1 MSAIPF
7 GMIGAVVGHVILGY
21 DLSMFSLI
29 GVVALSGI
37 VINDSLVMIDL
48 INRMRANG
56 SSVFDAVMQSGTR
69 RFRAIMLTTL
79 TTFLGLTPLLLEKSI
94 QAKFLIPM
102 AISVAF
108 GVVFATIITLLI
120 VPSLYMIVEDLRQI
134 PPKISRQKSR

>member
-7 GMIGAVVGHVILGY
+7 GVIGAIGGHVILGY
-21 DLSMFSLI
+21 DLSLFSLI

-37 VINDSLVMIDL
+37 VVNDSLVMIDL
-48 INRMRANG
+48 INRQRLKGLNTRE
-56 SSVFDAVMQSGTR
+56 AVLKSGVG
-69 RFRAIMLTTL
+69 RFRAITLTTL

-108 GVVFATIITLLI
+108 GIIFATFITLII
-120 VPSLYMIVEDLRQI
+120 VPSLYLIIEDIRNI
-134 PPKISRQKSR
+134 KSAFSQKNRF